1 MTNVQNA
8 QARDG
13 TAQATQGSSDSIT
26 IFAGDASRLSAKVP
40 LAERMTPE
48 FHARERE
55 RIFRRAWLVA
65 TTTTELPQPGS
76 YVVTEIP
83 PLSASL
89 LIVRGEDGQVRA
101 FHNVCR
107 HRGDRLVHTPSGC
120 TKAFTCAF
128 HAWTYSNAG
137 RLLNITDPTQFEDVD
152 KTEYGLTPVHCEV
165 WEDLVFVC
173 LDKRPRESLR
183 EWLGDIY
190 DQYTGY
196 MANRVRIAD
205 HRLVLKTNWNLAV
218 NAFSEGYH
226 NLYIHKN
233 TVPDYQ
239 GSPANPN
246 RHRPYL
252 EVGRHFGRYSTH
264 GNPNHKKTATEAV
277 VSEFG
282 RPMFPWFPPVDLAKL
297 PPGVNPSRF
306 PQWGFDIV
314 HLFPNCIFA
323 PQANTHSYMTFWPI
337 DHGHTEI
344 RNWRF
349 AYAPETPADVI
360 AQAYSVT
367 RAREVIREDM
377 NTMETN
383 LLGIASGAIPHV
395 VLSKQE
401 RLIQNHY
408 RAANDMLAED

>member
-1 MTNVQNA
+1 M
-8 QARDG
+8 
-13 TAQATQGSSDSIT
+13 SEDSIT
-26 IFAGDASRLSAKVP
+26 IFAGDRSRLAARVP
-40 LAERMTPE
+40 MTERLQPE
-48 FHARERE
+48 FHERERE
-55 RIFRRAWLVA
+55 KIFRRAWLVA
-65 TTTTELPQPGS
+65 AVTTDVPRPGS

-83 PLSASL
+83 PLKASVL
-89 LIVRGEDGQVRA
+89 VVRGEDGQVRA

-107 HRGDRLVHTPSGC
+107 HRGDKLVQTPNGC

-128 HAWTYSNAG
+128 HAWTYSNSGA
-137 RLLNITDPTQFEDVD
+137 LLNITDATQFGAVD
-152 KTEYGLTPVHCEV
+152 KRDYGLVPVHCEV

-173 LDKRPRESLR
+173 LDREPRESLK

-190 DQYTGY
+190 DQYTGF
-196 MANRVRIAD
+196 ARNRVKIAD
-205 HRLVLKTNWNLAV
+205 HRLQLKTNWNLAV

-239 GSPANPN
+239 GGPSNPN

-264 GNPNHKKTATEAV
+264 GNQNHKKTPTESAV
-277 VSEFG
+277 FDHS
-282 RPMFPWFPPVDLAKL
+282 RPMFPWFPAVDPDSLA
-297 PPGVNPSRF
+297 PGINPSRF
-306 PQWGFDIV
+306 SQWGFDIV

-323 PQANTHSYMTFWPI
+323 PQANTHSYMTFWPL
-337 DHGHTEI
+337 DHERTEI

-349 AYAPETPADVI
+349 AYAPESPADVI

-383 LLGIASGAIPHV
+383 LLGISSGAIPHI
-395 VLSKQE
+395 VLSQQE
-401 RLIQNHY
+401 MLIQNHY
-408 RAANDMLAED
+408 RAANDMLAEE